1 MNKNSIFIIFIIC
14 IICLICFSLV
24 MYLLYKVMYK
34 VIYKVYKVSTGH
46 NIDDA
51 VNRFADIPNSTMP
64 SATTDITNMSIPTE
78 KACDG
83 GSNLITYCM
92 NYNGCCSQNNIGNSC
107 FCNHPFVM
115 NCKNNY
121 DSCKGNDCQAELKK
135 CCMSYNNI
143 NIDSN
148 NFKKPI
154 LQDQQS
160 KRICSIN
167 SINMDTKCMELCQTN
182 TNCKAYSLD
191 DINCI
196 LFSDIDPLPNNAN
209 YKTKTNYFIKK

>member
-1 MNKNSIFIIFIIC
+1 MNNYKLQIINYIIC
-14 IICLICFSLV
+14 ISVVI
-24 MYLLYKVMYK
+24 YLL
-34 VIYKVYKVSTGH
+34 YKVYKVSTGH